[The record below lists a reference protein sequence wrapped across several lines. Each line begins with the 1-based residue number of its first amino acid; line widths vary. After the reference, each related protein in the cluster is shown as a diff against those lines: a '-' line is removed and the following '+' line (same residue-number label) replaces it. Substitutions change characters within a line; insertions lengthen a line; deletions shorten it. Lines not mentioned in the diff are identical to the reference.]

1 MLKEARILVVVP
13 IGGQITDR
21 KGRIIEFKDDH
32 GKKHR
37 NDVCTD
43 LGKVKIMHPSSVK
56 VNLRILLER
65 NQIIR
70 SHLYYANARENCEWN
85 FRKTFSFW
93 IPQQYT
99 LLTQKVEN

>member
-1 MLKEARILVVVP
+1 MLKEARILLVVP

-37 NDVCTD
+37 IDVGTD

-56 VNLRILLER
+56 VNLRFLLER

-70 SHLYYANARENCEWN
+70 SHLYYANARESCREWN
-85 FRKTFSFW
+85 FRKLFDFGFHSS
-93 IPQQYT
+93 I
-99 LLTQKVEN
+99 LH